1 MKFLFLTNT
10 TTTVIVTL
18 LNLVYSNVA
27 TAFVPNPSLTVS
39 CECGNPI
46 VTRNAVK
53 CHESNNYKKIPIGGG
68 GSGGGDDSLL
78 TTTTTTTSRG
88 VFLSKVLSHAAMTS
102 SLSLPL
108 WNIPLASSALEPA
121 SGILL
126 SQQPDFSVSSPS
138 SSDFSLFQDDLVGFQ
153 IKAPVQWKKSEQT
166 LPDRRKIVLF
176 VNDEGTNNDPSAAAG
191 VGGGNGN
198 EKDLMFIAYT
208 PVRDDFTSLSSF
220 GSVDQVAQM
229 TILPKGQIAG
239 QDSESQMIVAEA
251 KKNSY
256 YFDYISKPMG
266 QPKRHFRTI
275 FTLIQGATGG
285 AGSVLVTI
293 TLQTTEERYNDK
305 LKPMFDEIMDSYA
318 TASRKK

>member
-1 MKFLFLTNT
+1 MKFQFLTN

-27 TAFVPNPSLTVS
+27 TAFLTGPSLTAS
-39 CECGNPI
+39 CKCGNQI
-46 VTRNAVK
+46 VTREAVK
-53 CHESNNYKKIPIGGG
+53 CHESTNNYKKISI
-68 GSGGGDDSLL
+68 GGDDSSL
-78 TTTTTTTSRG
+78 TTTTPSSRG

-108 WNIPLASSALEPA
+108 WNIPLASSALEPT
-121 SGILL
+121 
-126 SQQPDFSVSSPS
+126 SSSSS

-166 LPDRRKIVLF
+166 LPDRRKIILF
-176 VNDEGTNNDPSAAAG
+176 VNDEGANNDSTTTTTTASAG
-191 VGGGNGN
+191 GGGNGN
-198 EKDLMFIAYT
+198 DKDLMFIAYT

-239 QDSESQMIVAEA
+239 QDSESQMIVAES

-256 YFDYISKPMG
+256 YFDYVSKPVG

-293 TLQTTEERYNDK
+293 TLQTTEERYNDR

-318 TASRKK
+318 TASRKT